1 MNSANAAQQN
11 GAISAQGR
19 GVIVPAIRTSNV
31 QEGPVQVPA
40 VEQADVRLSED
51 RRFDAVRRAAQSF
64 INDGYVVS
72 DTTFTIYKDGSGQF
86 VTRFTN
92 LRDGSVTY
100 IPEPEIV
107 QLQARDNQSFVEI
120 NA

>member
-1 MNSANAAQQN
+1 MNPQSTAQQ
-11 GAISAQGR
+11 GSAFSAQGR
-19 GVIVPAIRTSNV
+19 ATAPSVRSSNV
-31 QEGPVQVPA
+31 QEGAVQVPA
-40 VEQADVRLSED
+40 VEQADVRMSED
-51 RRFDAVRRAAQSF
+51 RRFDAVRQAAQR
-64 INDGYVVS
+64 IIQDVYVVS
-72 DTTFTIYKDGSGQF
+72 DTTFTIFKDNSGQF